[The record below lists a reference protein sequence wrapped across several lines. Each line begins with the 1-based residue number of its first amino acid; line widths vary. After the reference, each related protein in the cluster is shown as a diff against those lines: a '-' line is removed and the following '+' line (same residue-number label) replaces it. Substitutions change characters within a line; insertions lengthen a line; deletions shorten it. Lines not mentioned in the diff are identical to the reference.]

1 MKKEESESRGKMSQS
16 NHQKQQGDMTELQ
29 ARRAVAHL
37 FRLTLQMARRSKDA
51 SVAREAQQW
60 TVQGRH
66 VVATPT
72 VRLSIAA

>member
-1 MKKEESESRGKMSQS
+1 MSQMNRP
-16 NHQKQQGDMTELQ
+16 NHQNQGDMTVAQ
-29 ARRAVAHL
+29 AKCAVARL
-37 FRLTLQMARRSKDA
+37 MRLTLQMARRSKDA